1 MCGITGILDK
11 NLAKKELIERMT
23 RCIAHRGPDDEG
35 YFVDSKIA
43 LGMRRLSIIDLEKGS
58 QPITSPDGRYMIF
71 YNGEVYNY
79 REVKEELKEY
89 KFKTES
95 DTEVILAGFIKWGAN
110 EMLSRLRGMFAF
122 AIYDEVEKKILVA
135 RDQFG
140 IKPLYYWKKGEEIVA
155 FSSEIKSFFSLPE
168 FKPVVNDA
176 TVYNYLSYQYNP
188 LRETFFKGVYK
199 LLPGHYI
206 SADLK
211 SGLWQEKRYW
221 KFEFHQ
227 NNNLKV
233 LL

>member
-110 EMLSRLRGMFAF
+110 EMLSRLRGMF
-122 AIYDEVEKKILVA
+122 
-135 RDQFG
+135 
-140 IKPLYYWKKGEEIVA
+140 
-155 FSSEIKSFFSLPE
+155 
-168 FKPVVNDA
+168 
-176 TVYNYLSYQYNP
+176 
-188 LRETFFKGVYK
+188 
-199 LLPGHYI
+199 
-206 SADLK
+206 
-211 SGLWQEKRYW
+211 
-221 KFEFHQ
+221 
-227 NNNLKV
+227 
-233 LL
+233 